1 MNSTDPADSIKSD
14 SYNIFFCYLPIVNLT
29 LAVYIIIQNS
39 MVIYHYFKD
48 WKKLSSLLFLMIAAV
63 DIGSACSAI
72 APGSITLLCYYN
84 INMVMPYEIYVTILM
99 VGNLFYVTS
108 TFFGMVLT
116 VVKTINIINP
126 FYRIRGGA
134 LKLCLVLLPLLGL
147 VLCVVDAI
155 LTHSNLIDNQ
165 FRCSEKEF
173 FSYWFAYG
181 EIDIAIGTITLEH
194 IIGILF
200 QSPVTVQLLSSI
212 ISRGTLSLE
221 VYLPG
226 LIVFICM
233 ILQIVYI
240 KVSFSQSADP
250 RQNVANHA
258 TITVL
263 MISFLYVISD
273 LVHLCSLIVWLTEPS
288 QMKIKW
294 NLAIKLLL
302 VGRFTLPLVNSALFP
317 TVLILRK
324 AELRA
329 TYSGYISTFLHLPVT
344 VFNKIR
350 HRVGGYTEFR
360 AELSEN

>member
-1 MNSTDPADSIKSD
+1 MNSTDPADYIKSG
-14 SYNIFFCYLPIVNLT
+14 SYNIFFRNLPIINLT
-29 LAVYIIIQNS
+29 LALYIIIQNS

-48 WKKLSSLLFLMIAAV
+48 WKRLSSLLFILIAAV
-63 DIGSACSAI
+63 DIGSACSAT
-72 APGSITLLCYYN
+72 ARGSITLLCYCK
-84 INMVMPYEIYVTILM
+84 INMVMPFEIYVTILM

-108 TFFGMVLT
+108 ILFGLVLT
-116 VVKTINIINP
+116 VAKTINIINP
-126 FYRIRGGA
+126 FYGIRGGA
-134 LKLCLVLLPLLGL
+134 LRVCLVLLPFLGL
-147 VLCVVDAI
+147 VLCVVDTI
-155 LTHSNLIDNQ
+155 LTHSHLIDNQ
-165 FRCSEKEF
+165 FRCSETEL

-181 EIDIAIGTITLEH
+181 EINIAIGTITLEQ
-194 IIGILF
+194 IIVILF
-200 QSPVTVQLLSSI
+200 ESPATVQLLTSI
-212 ISRGTLSLE
+212 IGRGTLSLE

-240 KVSFSQSADP
+240 KISFSRSADP
-250 RQNVANHA
+250 RQNIANHA

-273 LVHLCSLIVWLTEPS
+273 LVHLCSLIVWLTEPR

-302 VGRFTLPLVNSALFP
+302 VGKFTLPLVNSALFP

-329 TYSGYISTFLHLPVT
+329 TYRGYMSSVLSLPVT
-344 VFNKIR
+344 VFYNIR
-350 HRVGGYTEFR
+350 HRAGGYTGI
-360 AELSEN
+360 